1 MESIDV
7 ACALIANNRKMLA
20 CQRKADSDHPLEW
33 EFPGGKVEKGET
45 FRECIIREIKEEL
58 AITVSVIKSLEP
70 VVYDYGFKSIRLIP
84 FFCVIEKGLPVAIEH
99 KLIKW
104 QLIDDFEKLK
114 WSAADYQLF
123 YLNQKEIEC
132 LLR

>member
-7 ACALIANNRKMLA
+7 ACALIADNRKLLA

-33 EFPGGKVEKGET
+33 EFPGGKVERGET
-45 FRECIIREIKEEL
+45 FHECIIREIKEEL
-58 AITVSVIKSLEP
+58 AMTVSVKESLEP
-70 VVYDYGFKSIRLIP
+70 VVFDYGFKRIRLIP
-84 FFCVIEKGLPVAIEH
+84 FWCVIEKGIPVAIEH
-99 KLIKW
+99 ESVKW
-104 QLIDDFEKLK
+104 QPIDDFGKLK

-132 LLR
+132 LLC